1 MPVFVPLIHKCE
13 SCGAE
18 IETRSPLTYDWHV
31 NLVAPS
37 DWVRGGP
44 VRFMN
49 PPGGDGPRVWC
60 DRVRCD
66 AAFRE
71 VTAKLDRG
79 G

>member
-1 MPVFVPLIHKCE
+1 MPVFVHLIFKCE
-13 SCGAE
+13 LCGAE

-31 NLVAPS
+31 NLTAPS
-37 DWVRGGP
+37 DWVRS
-44 VRFMN
+44 VN

-60 DRVRCD
+60 DRLRCD

-71 VTAKLDRG
+71 AMLKLERG